1 VGRFV
6 KNHPEVWR
14 EWSPAT
20 CELALSEMQPIVD
33 FIAEIRARKEQP
45 EHLRMAG

>member
-6 KNHPEVWR
+6 KNHPEVWQ

-33 FIAEIRARKEQP
+33 FISEITARKKQRED
-45 EHLRMAG
+45 LRMAG